1 MEFHP
6 TLGKP
11 KAGPGVRLK
20 ISSQEKEELGFE
32 SYDTHM
38 NYLTDEDMRMLKL
51 VV

>member
-20 ISSQEKEELGFE
+20 RTSQEKEELGFE

-38 NYLTDEDMRMLKL
+38 NNLTDEDMKML
-51 VV
+51 